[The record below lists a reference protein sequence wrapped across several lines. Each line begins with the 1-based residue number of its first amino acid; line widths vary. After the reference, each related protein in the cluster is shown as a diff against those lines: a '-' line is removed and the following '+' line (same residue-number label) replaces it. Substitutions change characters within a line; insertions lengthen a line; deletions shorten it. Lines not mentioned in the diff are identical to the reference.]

1 MSATSAT
8 GLANIPTSLKLPS
21 ALKLELEEDAQQ
33 MGMSLHAYMVST
45 LSDAAQRKRL
55 RQTFAQ
61 DSADALAVMKATG
74 TGHALADVRGY
85 FSQLKEHRQ
94 GKSVSP
100 APLRP
105 KKMG

>member
-1 MSATSAT
+1 
-8 GLANIPTSLKLPS
+8 
-21 ALKLELEEDAQQ
+21 
-33 MGMSLHAYMVST
+33 MVST
-45 LSDAAQRKRL
+45 LAEAAQRKRL

-74 TGHALADVRGY
+74 KGHALDDVRLY

-94 GKSVSP
+94 GQSGPP
-100 APLRP
+100 APLQP